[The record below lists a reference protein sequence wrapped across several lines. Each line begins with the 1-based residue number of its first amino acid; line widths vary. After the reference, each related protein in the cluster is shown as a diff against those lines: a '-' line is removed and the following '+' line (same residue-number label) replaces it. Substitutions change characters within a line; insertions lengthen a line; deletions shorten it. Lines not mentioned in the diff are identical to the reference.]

1 MPHKDKYM
9 SPLLI
14 VLILLAVVLVWIVG
28 VYNSLVRLRNRTKEG
43 WSDIDVQLKRR
54 HDLIPNLV
62 SSVKGYMKHE
72 KGLLEKVTELRSQAV
87 SAQEAGN
94 TEQLAGIEGQLGNAL
109 GKLQIAV
116 EAYPDLKANQNVGQ
130 LMDELSDTE
139 NKIQA
144 SRRFYNGMVRDFNTK
159 IEQFPNSII
168 AGMFHFTKFDFF
180 EVEDASERKN
190 VKVEL

>member
-1 MPHKDKYM
+1 MNWIYIVIGIVV
-9 SPLLI
+9 LLI
-14 VLILLAVVLVWIVG
+14 LWLIGVFNALVK
-28 VYNSLVRLRNRTKEG
+28 LRNRVKEG

-62 SSVKGYMKHE
+62 NSVKGYMKHE
-72 KGLLEKVTELRSQAV
+72 RGLLEQVTKYRSQAV
-87 SAQEAGN
+87 EAQEKGN
-94 TEQLAGIEGQLGNAL
+94 TKELGAIEGMLGNAL

-116 EAYPDLKANQNVGQ
+116 EAYPDLKANQNVSQ

-144 SRRFYNGMVRDFNTK
+144 SRRFYNGQVRDFNTK
-159 IEQFPNSII
+159 VESFPNNLI
-168 AGMFHFTKFDFF
+168 AGPFGFKKFDFF
-180 EVEDASERKN
+180 EIENAVEREN

>member
-1 MPHKDKYM
+1 M
-9 SPLLI
+9 SPLYI
-14 VLILLAVVLVWIVG
+14 VLAVLVVLVLWIIAL
-28 VYNSLVRLRNRTKEG
+28 YNSLITLRNRTKEA

-62 SSVKGYMKHE
+62 ESVKGYMKHE
-72 KGLLEKVTELRSQAV
+72 RELLENITRARSNAMA
-87 SAQEAGN
+87 AQSSGN
-94 TEQLAGIEGQLGNAL
+94 TAELAKQEGVLGNLL
-109 GKLQIAV
+109 GGLRVAM
-116 EAYPDLKANQNVGQ
+116 EAYPDLKANTNMAQ

-159 IEQFPNSII
+159 METFPNNML
-168 AGMFHFTKFDFF
+168 AGMLKFEKFAFF

-190 VKVEL
+190 VEVKF

>member
-1 MPHKDKYM
+1 MEILYI
-9 SPLLI
+9 LIALI
-14 VLILLAVVLVWIVG
+14 VVVG
-28 VYNSLVRLRNRTKEG
+28 VWLIALYNGLVKLNNRTKEG

-62 SSVKGYMKHE
+62 ASVKGYMKHE
-72 KGLLEKVTELRSQAV
+72 KELLENITKARSNAM
-87 SAQEAGN
+87 SAQDAGN
-94 TEQLAGIEGQLGNAL
+94 TGELATAEAAL
-109 GKLQIAV
+109 GGMLSKLQIAV
-116 EAYPDLKANQNVGQ
+116 EAYPDLKANNNVAQ

-159 IEQFPNSII
+159 IETFPNNVF
-168 AGMFHFTKFDFF
+168 AGMLNFKKYDFF
-180 EVEDASERKN
+180 EVEDAAERKN